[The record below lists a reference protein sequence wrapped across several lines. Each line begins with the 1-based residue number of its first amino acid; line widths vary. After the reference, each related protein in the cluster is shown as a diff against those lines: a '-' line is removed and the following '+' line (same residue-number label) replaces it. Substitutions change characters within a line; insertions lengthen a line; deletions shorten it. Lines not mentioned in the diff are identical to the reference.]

1 MNKLINASQNLTMSS
16 REIAELTGKRHD
28 HVLSDIK
35 TMLEQLYVSSP
46 DFLGVLESSYIAA
59 NGKQN
64 PQYLLDKD
72 HSLCLV
78 AGYSAVLRMRII
90 KRWQELEAKNNKPL
104 TRKEMAL
111 MVIAQEEE
119 IEKLQLENRYLGEK
133 AEAAIDVANRIE
145 NCLTLQALV
154 LTSRDEDRAELKAQY
169 NRRRGNRK

>member
-16 REIAELTGKRHD
+16 REIAELTGKEHRN
-28 HVLSDIK
+28 VTVDIK
-35 TMLEQLYVSSP
+35 TVLEQLGLDAL
-46 DFLGVLESSYIAA
+46 DFQHIYKDSM
-59 NGKQN
+59 NRDQN
-64 PQYLLDKD
+64 EYYLPKRE
-72 HSLCLV
+72 CLILIS
-78 AGYSAVLRMRII
+78 GYSILLRAKII
-90 KRWQELEAKNNKPL
+90 DRWQELEAKNNKPL

-119 IEKLQLENRYLGEK
+119 IERLQLENRYLGEK

>member
-1 MNKLINASQNLTMSS
+1 MNKLINASQSLTMSS

-28 HVLSDIK
+28 NVKADIEK
-35 TMLEQLYVSSP
+35 MLTDLKLNVPEFSGTYTATNGNSS
-46 DFLGVLESSYIAA
+46 LEF
-59 NGKQN
+59 NLPKRE
-64 PQYLLDKD
+64 
-72 HSLCLV
+72 CLILIS
-78 AGYSAVLRMRII
+78 GYSILLRAKII
-90 KRWQELEAKNNKPL
+90 DRWQELEAKNNKPL

-119 IEKLQLENRYLGEK
+119 IEKLQLENKYLGEK